1 VFSDSGRSYA
11 FDHRASGFGRGEG
24 VGCLVLKPL
33 DAALSAGDAV
43 RAVIAGSGVNQD
55 GRTRGI
61 TLPNSAAQ
69 ESLIRSVYKT
79 AHIDPSETGYV
90 EAHGTGTRAGDPL
103 EAAAL
108 HAVFGKGRTPKEPLF
123 VGSVKTNVGHTEGAS
138 GVISVIKTAMMLE
151 KGFVLPNC
159 GFQRA
164 NEDIPLDKWN
174 IKASSM
180 SPMNLSTISNLSFR
194 YPRNWSPGPAEKDMP
209 ASTISVLVERTHM
222 SCWSKF
228 RPCTTVASTKRLL
241 RSSEK

>member
-1 VFSDSGRSYA
+1 MFSDSGRSYA

-24 VGCLVLKPL
+24 VGCIILKPL
-33 DAALSAGDAV
+33 DAALSAGDSV
-43 RAVIAGSGVNQD
+43 RAVIAGSGINQD

-69 ESLIRSVYKT
+69 ESLIRSVYKN
-79 AHIDPSETGYV
+79 AHIDPSDTGYV

-103 EAAAL
+103 EASAL

-159 GFQRA
+159 GFQKA
-164 NEDIPLDKWN
+164 NDEIPVDKWN
-174 IKASSM
+174 IKACLCLA
-180 SPMNLSTISNLSFR
+180 MNPSTVPLTCRLDSQETGPLASREKICQHQQFR
-194 YPRNWSPGPAEKDMP
+194 FRWSQRSCGVGAIFVPA
-209 ASTISVLVERTHM
+209 RR
-222 SCWSKF
+222 W
-228 RPCTTVASTKRLL
+228 RQR
-241 RSSEK
+241 